1 MSNEINEKFA
11 TDKSDLTA
19 IDYESVDLL
28 NRLPF
33 SQSSL
38 VDYIADFDDSV
49 EIGKQFSWIFNDQE
63 NKDEKFAVTSSKAK
77 FHDVLWAWWLEN
89 CGDFD

>member
-1 MSNEINEKFA
+1 MTEK
-11 TDKSDLTA
+11 TDLTST
-19 IDYESVDLL
+19 DYESVDLL

-49 EIGKQFSWIFNDQE
+49 GFES
-63 NKDEKFAVTSSKAK
+63 
-77 FHDVLWAWWLEN
+77 
-89 CGDFD
+89 GDAYNAEGRYFFEF